1 MTIRVLNS
9 QAPTFNAALAE
20 LLDRTETETNP
31 VEQVVADIIKRIR
44 LEGDAALVDLTSEL
58 DQLEVTSAEM
68 LELSDQRI
76 DDIAQTVE
84 PTIAQALAAASKR
97 IRDYHQREVNTS
109 WEYTADDGTVLGQ
122 KITPLDR
129 VGIYV
134 PGGKAAYPSSVMMT
148 AIPASVAGVGQVIMV
163 VPTPSGEVNSAVILA
178 AKLSGVDR
186 IFTIGGAQAVAAL
199 AYGTE
204 SIPAVDKIVGP
215 GNIYVATA
223 KKQVFGKVGI
233 DMIAGPSEV
242 AVICDEAADPDWVA
256 MDLFAQAEH
265 DELAQSVVITDSEQ
279 MVNKIQASI
288 EQLLPTME
296 RRKIIQTAL
305 AAQGAII
312 QASSLQEAAQISN
325 RIAPEHLE
333 LMVDDPETLSHE
345 IKHAGAI
352 FMGRYSAESLGDYC
366 AGPNHVLPTAG
377 TARFSSPLGV
387 YDYQKRSSLIY
398 ASKQGAAE
406 MAEIASVLARCEG
419 LTAHARSA
427 EYRLEDQK

>member
-9 QAPTFNAALAE
+9 RAPTFDASLAK
-20 LLDRTETETNP
+20 LLDRTETKANP
-31 VEQVVADIIKRIR
+31 VEQVVADIIQRIR
-44 LEGDAALVDLTSEL
+44 LEGDAALVDLTRKL
-58 DQLEVTSAEM
+58 DQLEVASVEL
-68 LELSDQRI
+68 LELSEQRI
-76 DDIAQTVE
+76 DEISNTVE
-84 PTIAQALAAASKR
+84 PEIAQALAAASER
-97 IRDYHQREVNTS
+97 IRDYHQREVNAS
-109 WEYTADDGTVLGQ
+109 WQYTADDGTVLGQ

-134 PGGKAAYPSSVMMT
+134 PGGKASYPSSVMMT
-148 AIPASVAGVGQVIMV
+148 AIPASVAGVDQVIMV
-163 VPTPSGEVNSAVILA
+163 VPTPKGEVNPAVILA
-178 AKLSGVDR
+178 AKLAGVDR

-204 SIPAVDKIVGP
+204 LIPAVDKIVGP

-242 AVICDEAADPDWVA
+242 AVICDESADPDWVA

-265 DELAQSVVITDSEQ
+265 DELAQSIVITVSES
-279 MVNKIQASI
+279 MVHKIKTSI

-296 RRKIIQTAL
+296 RCDIIQTAL
-305 AAQGAII
+305 TAQGAII
-312 QASSLQEAAQISN
+312 QASSLQEAAEISN

-333 LMVDDPETLSHE
+333 LMVEDPEALSIE

-427 EYRLEDQK
+427 EYRLEDSK